1 MFKIIKEL
9 FNLLTPSQRKRF
21 YVLQIFVAIMAVVEI
36 FGVASMIPFMAVVGD
51 MSQLQEDTPIAQ
63 IYKSSGITSESQF
76 VFILGVFVLLA
87 LTIST
92 IISMFTIWKLSIFA
106 HQIGTELADRL
117 YTHYLKQGW
126 LFHASGSSAQL
137 TKKIAT
143 ETIRVTANILVPL
156 MHMNSKILLVFL
168 LSLSIFIYNPKVAM
182 IGISIFVATY
192 IILFRIVR
200 TRLASFGKAT
210 SDVTEQRFRL
220 MNEGFGGIK
229 DVLLLGRDAD
239 FIGRFNKTGNILAY
253 SLGTTNAI
261 IQIPRYLVELIAFGS
276 IILLILYLMVSYEA
290 NLGIIL
296 PILSIYAVGAI
307 KLLPAFQQ
315 IYGSIGVIKANLA
328 AFDSIREDLNNSF
341 RVEPKKEIIEKK
353 YLNPKQQ
360 ISLENI
366 AFTYP
371 NKEEPTLNQLSM
383 TIPANSVIGVVGP
396 SGAGKSTLI
405 DIFLGLIEPQEG
417 QLIVDHTIINSQN
430 RRSWQNSIG
439 FVAQSIFL
447 SEGTIAENIAF
458 GISHDQIDLEQVQKV
473 IKLAYLDEFIQ
484 TLNDGVDTRV
494 GERGVQLSGG
504 QRQRIGIARALYH
517 KAEVIVFDEATS
529 SLDGV
534 AEKMIMDAIHDFS
547 GQKTIILIAHRL
559 KTVQKCDKIF
569 FINNGK
575 VDDQGTYQELLE
587 NNEHFKNMAMHA

>member
-1 MFKIIKEL
+1 
-9 FNLLTPSQRKRF
+9 
-21 YVLQIFVAIMAVVEI
+21 
-36 FGVASMIPFMAVVGD
+36 
-51 MSQLQEDTPIAQ
+51 
-63 IYKSSGITSESQF
+63 
-76 VFILGVFVLLA
+76 
-87 LTIST
+87 
-92 IISMFTIWKLSIFA
+92 
-106 HQIGTELADRL
+106 
-117 YTHYLKQGW
+117 
-126 LFHASGSSAQL
+126 
-137 TKKIAT
+137 
-143 ETIRVTANILVPL
+143 
-156 MHMNSKILLVFL
+156 
-168 LSLSIFIYNPKVAM
+168 M
-182 IGISIFVATY
+182 IGISIFVVTY

-200 TRLASFGKAT
+200 MRLASFGKAT

-253 SLGTTNAI
+253 SQGTANAI
-261 IQIPRYLVELIAFGS
+261 IQAPRYLVELIAFGS
-276 IILLILYLMVSYEA
+276 IILLILYLMISYEA

-341 RVEPKKEIIEKK
+341 RVEPKKQIIEKK

-360 ISLENI
+360 ISLKNI

-417 QLIVDHTIINSQN
+417 QLIVDHTIINGQN

-484 TLNDGVDTRV
+484 TLNDGIDTRV

-534 AEKMIMDAIHDFS
+534 TEKMIMDAIHDFS

>member
-21 YVLQIFVAIMAVVEI
+21 YVLQILVAIMAVLEI

-51 MSQLQEDTPIAQ
+51 MSQLQEDTLIAQ

-87 LTIST
+87 LSIST
-92 IISMFTIWKLSIFA
+92 IISMFTVWKLSIFA

-143 ETIRVTANILVPL
+143 ETTRVTANILVPL

-473 IKLAYLDEFIQ
+473 IKLAYLDEFVQ

>member
-9 FNLLTPSQRKRF
+9 LYLLTPSQRKRF
-21 YVLQIFVAIMAVVEI
+21 YVLQIFVAIMAVLEI

-87 LTIST
+87 LSIST

-143 ETIRVTANILVPL
+143 ETTRVTANILVPL
-156 MHMNSKILLVFL
+156 MHINSKILLVFL

>member
-9 FNLLTPSQRKRF
+9 LYLLTPSQRKRF
-21 YVLQIFVAIMAVVEI
+21 YVLQIFVAIMAVLEI

-51 MSQLQEDTPIAQ
+51 MSQLQEDTLIAQ

-143 ETIRVTANILVPL
+143 ETTRVTANILVPL

>member
-21 YVLQIFVAIMAVVEI
+21 YVLQIFVALMAVLEI

-51 MSQLQEDTPIAQ
+51 MGQLKEDTLIAQ
-63 IYKSSGITSESQF
+63 VYQSSGITSESQF
-76 VFILGVFVLLA
+76 VFVLGVFVLLA
-87 LTIST
+87 LLIST

-106 HQIGTELADRL
+106 HQIGTEIADRL

-143 ETIRVTANILVPL
+143 ETIRVTGNILVPL

-182 IGISIFVATY
+182 IGISIFVVTY

-200 TRLASFGKAT
+200 MRLAIFGKAT

-239 FIGRFNKTGNILAY
+239 FIERFNKTGNILAY
-253 SLGTTNAI
+253 SQGTATAI
-261 IQIPRYLVELIAFGS
+261 IQAPRYLVELIAFGS
-276 IILLILYLMVSYEA
+276 IILLILYLMISYEG

-315 IYGSIGVIKANLA
+315 IYGSIGLIKANIA
-328 AFDSIREDLNNSF
+328 AFDSIQEDLNNSF
-341 RVEPKKEIIEKK
+341 RVESEKQIIEEE
-353 YLNPKQQ
+353 YLNPKKQ

-371 NKEEPTLNQLSM
+371 SKEEPALNQLSM

-417 QLIVDHTIINSQN
+417 QLIVDHTIINDQN

-458 GISHDQIDLEQVQKV
+458 GISNDQIDLDQVHKV
-473 IKLAYLDEFIQ
+473 IKLAHLDEFIE
-484 TLNDGVDTRV
+484 TLNNGVDTKV

-534 AEKMIMDAIHDFS
+534 TEKMIMDAIHDFS
-547 GQKTIILIAHRL
+547 GKKTIILIAHRL
-559 KTVQKCDKIF
+559 RTVQKCDKIF
-569 FINNGK
+569 FINNGT
-575 VDDQGTYQELLE
+575 VADQGTYQELLK

>member
-21 YVLQIFVAIMAVVEI
+21 YVLQIFVGLMAVLEI

-51 MSQLQEDTPIAQ
+51 MGQLKEDTLIAQ
-63 IYKSSGITSESQF
+63 VYQSSGITSESQF
-76 VFILGVFVLLA
+76 VFVLGVFVLLA
-87 LTIST
+87 LLIST

-106 HQIGTELADRL
+106 HQIGTEIADRL

-143 ETIRVTANILVPL
+143 ETIRVTGNILVPL

-182 IGISIFVATY
+182 IGISIFVVTY

-200 TRLASFGKAT
+200 MRLAIFGKAT

-239 FIGRFNKTGNILAY
+239 FIERFNKTGNILAY
-253 SLGTTNAI
+253 SQGTATAI
-261 IQIPRYLVELIAFGS
+261 IQAPRYLVELIAFGS
-276 IILLILYLMVSYEA
+276 IILLILYLMISYEG

-315 IYGSIGVIKANLA
+315 IYGSIGLIKANIA
-328 AFDSIREDLNNSF
+328 AFDSIQEDLNNSF
-341 RVEPKKEIIEKK
+341 RVESEKQIIEEE
-353 YLNPKQQ
+353 YLNPKKQ

-371 NKEEPTLNQLSM
+371 SKEEPALNQLSM
-383 TIPANSVIGVVGP
+383 TIPANSVIGIVGP

-417 QLIVDHTIINSQN
+417 QLIIDHTIINDQN

-458 GISHDQIDLEQVQKV
+458 GISNDQIDLDQVHKV
-473 IKLAYLDEFIQ
+473 IKLAHLDEFIK
-484 TLNDGVDTRV
+484 TLNNGVDTKV

-534 AEKMIMDAIHDFS
+534 TEKMIMDAIHDFS
-547 GQKTIILIAHRL
+547 GKKTIILIAHRL
-559 KTVQKCDKIF
+559 RTVQKCDKIF
-569 FINNGK
+569 FINNGT
-575 VDDQGTYQELLE
+575 VADQGTYQELLE

>member
-51 MSQLQEDTPIAQ
+51 MSQLQEDTLIAQ

-87 LTIST
+87 LSIST

-106 HQIGTELADRL
+106 HQIGTEIADRL

-182 IGISIFVATY
+182 IGISIFVVTY

-200 TRLASFGKAT
+200 MRLASFGKAT

-253 SLGTTNAI
+253 SQGTANAI
-261 IQIPRYLVELIAFGS
+261 IQAPRYLVELIAFGS

-341 RVEPKKEIIEKK
+341 RVEPKKQIIEKK

-360 ISLENI
+360 ISLKNI

-417 QLIVDHTIINSQN
+417 QLIVDHTIINGQN

-484 TLNDGVDTRV
+484 TLNDGIDTRV

-534 AEKMIMDAIHDFS
+534 TEKMIMDAIHDFS

>member
-9 FNLLTPSQRKRF
+9 LYLLTPSQRKRF
-21 YVLQIFVAIMAVVEI
+21 YVLQIFVAIMAVLEI

-143 ETIRVTANILVPL
+143 ETTRVTANILVPL

>member
-21 YVLQIFVAIMAVVEI
+21 YVLQILVAIMAVLEI

-87 LTIST
+87 LSIST
-92 IISMFTIWKLSIFA
+92 IISMFTVWKLSIFA

-143 ETIRVTANILVPL
+143 ETTRVTANILVPL

-168 LSLSIFIYNPKVAM
+168 LSLSIIIYNPKVAI

-192 IILFRIVR
+192 LILFRIVR

-328 AFDSIREDLNNSF
+328 AFDSIRDDLNNSF
-341 RVEPKKEIIEKK
+341 RVEPKKQIIEKK

-417 QLIVDHTIINSQN
+417 QLIVDHTIINGQN
-430 RRSWQNSIG
+430 LRSWQNSIG

-484 TLNDGVDTRV
+484 TLNDGIDTRV

>member
-21 YVLQIFVAIMAVVEI
+21 YVLQILVAIMAVLEI

-87 LTIST
+87 LSIST
-92 IISMFTIWKLSIFA
+92 IISMFTVWKLSIFA

-143 ETIRVTANILVPL
+143 ETTRVTANILVPL

-168 LSLSIFIYNPKVAM
+168 LSLSIIIYNPKVAI

-192 IILFRIVR
+192 LILFRIVR

-315 IYGSIGVIKANLA
+315 IYGGITQIKGSVA
-328 AFDSIREDLNNSF
+328 AFEA
-341 RVEPKKEIIEKK
+341 IEKDLTK
-353 YLNPKQQ
+353 SAE
-360 ISLENI
+360 SLEELKNKPPLKPMSFNKQLI
-366 AFTYP
+366 LKDIRFKYP
-371 NKEEPTLNQLSM
+371 DKEVAAINGINM
-383 TIPANSVIGVVGP
+383 TIPANSVIGLVGA
-396 SGAGKSTLI
+396 SGSGKSTLI
-405 DIFLGLIEPQEG
+405 DIILGLLVPQDGE
-417 QLIVDHTIINSQN
+417 IYVDNVQITSENK
-430 RRSWQNSIG
+430 RSWQNKLG
-439 FVAQSIFL
+439 FVPQSIFL
-447 SEGTIAENIAF
+447 SEGTIAENVAF
-458 GISHDQIDLEQVQKV
+458 GLPAQGIDFEQVNKA
-473 IKLAYLDEFIQ
+473 IELSNLDE
-484 TLNDGVDTRV
+484 LVRELPKGLDTKV
-494 GERGVQLSGG
+494 GERGIQLSGG

-517 KAEVIVFDEATS
+517 EASVLVFDEATS
-529 SLDGV
+529 ALDGIT
-534 AEKMIMDAIHDFS
+534 EKVIMNAIHNFS
-547 GQKTIILIAHRL
+547 GQKTIIMIAHRL
-559 KTVQKCDKIF
+559 STVKKCDIIF
-569 FINNGK
+569 YLEKGELK
-575 VDDQGTYQELLE
+575 AQGTYEELIKSSEGFKKIE
-587 NNEHFKNMAMHA
+587 NK

>member
-51 MSQLQEDTPIAQ
+51 MSQLQEDTLIAQ

-87 LTIST
+87 LSIST

-106 HQIGTELADRL
+106 HQIGTEIADRL

-182 IGISIFVATY
+182 IGISIFVVTY

-200 TRLASFGKAT
+200 MRLASFGKAT

-253 SLGTTNAI
+253 SQGTANAI
-261 IQIPRYLVELIAFGS
+261 IQAPRYLVELIAFGS
-276 IILLILYLMVSYEA
+276 IILLILYLMISYEA

-341 RVEPKKEIIEKK
+341 RVEPKKQIIEKK

-360 ISLENI
+360 ISLKNI

-417 QLIVDHTIINSQN
+417 QLIVDHTIINGQN

-484 TLNDGVDTRV
+484 TLNDGIDTRV

-534 AEKMIMDAIHDFS
+534 TEKMIMDAIHDFS

>member
-21 YVLQIFVAIMAVVEI
+21 YVLQILVAIMAVLEI

-87 LTIST
+87 LSIST
-92 IISMFTIWKLSIFA
+92 IISMFTVWKLSIFA

-143 ETIRVTANILVPL
+143 ETTRVTANILVPL

-168 LSLSIFIYNPKVAM
+168 LSLSIIIYNPKVAM

-192 IILFRIVR
+192 LILFRIVR

-417 QLIVDHTIINSQN
+417 QLIVDHTIINGQN
-430 RRSWQNSIG
+430 LRSWQNSIG

-569 FINNGK
+569 FVNNGK

>member
-1 MFKIIKEL
+1 
-9 FNLLTPSQRKRF
+9 
-21 YVLQIFVAIMAVVEI
+21 
-36 FGVASMIPFMAVVGD
+36 MAVVGD

-87 LTIST
+87 LSIST
-92 IISMFTIWKLSIFA
+92 IISMFTVWKLSIFA

-143 ETIRVTANILVPL
+143 ETTRVTANILVPL

-168 LSLSIFIYNPKVAM
+168 LSLSIIIYNPKVAI

-192 IILFRIVR
+192 LILFRIVR

-328 AFDSIREDLNNSF
+328 AFDSIRDDLNNSF
-341 RVEPKKEIIEKK
+341 RVEPKKQIIEKK

-417 QLIVDHTIINSQN
+417 QLIVDHTIINGQN
-430 RRSWQNSIG
+430 LRSWQNSIG

>member
-21 YVLQIFVAIMAVVEI
+21 YVLQILVAIMAVLEI

-87 LTIST
+87 LSIST
-92 IISMFTIWKLSIFA
+92 IISMFTVWKLSIFA

-143 ETIRVTANILVPL
+143 ETTRVTANILVPL

-168 LSLSIFIYNPKVAM
+168 LSLSIIIYNPKVAM

-192 IILFRIVR
+192 LILFRIVR

-328 AFDSIREDLNNSF
+328 AFDSIRDDLNNSF
-341 RVEPKKEIIEKK
+341 RVEPKKQIIEKK

-417 QLIVDHTIINSQN
+417 QLIVDHTIINGQN
-430 RRSWQNSIG
+430 LRSWQNSIG

>member
-9 FNLLTPSQRKRF
+9 LYLLTPSQRKRF
-21 YVLQIFVAIMAVVEI
+21 YVLQIFVAIMAVLEI

-143 ETIRVTANILVPL
+143 ETTRVTANILVPL
-156 MHMNSKILLVFL
+156 MHINSKILLVFL

-182 IGISIFVATY
+182 IGISIFIATY

-341 RVEPKKEIIEKK
+341 RVEPKKQIIEKK

-547 GQKTIILIAHRL
+547 GKKTIILIAHRL
-559 KTVQKCDKIF
+559 RTVQKCDKIF

>member
-9 FNLLTPSQRKRF
+9 LYLLTPSQRKRF
-21 YVLQIFVAIMAVVEI
+21 YVLQIFVAIMAVLEI

-143 ETIRVTANILVPL
+143 ETTRVTANILVPL
-156 MHMNSKILLVFL
+156 MHINSKILLVFL

-315 IYGSIGVIKANLA
+315 IYGSIGVIKAN
-328 AFDSIREDLNNSF
+328 
-341 RVEPKKEIIEKK
+341 
-353 YLNPKQQ
+353 
-360 ISLENI
+360 
-366 AFTYP
+366 
-371 NKEEPTLNQLSM
+371 
-383 TIPANSVIGVVGP
+383 
-396 SGAGKSTLI
+396 
-405 DIFLGLIEPQEG
+405 
-417 QLIVDHTIINSQN
+417 
-430 RRSWQNSIG
+430 
-439 FVAQSIFL
+439 
-447 SEGTIAENIAF
+447 
-458 GISHDQIDLEQVQKV
+458 
-473 IKLAYLDEFIQ
+473 
-484 TLNDGVDTRV
+484 
-494 GERGVQLSGG
+494 
-504 QRQRIGIARALYH
+504 
-517 KAEVIVFDEATS
+517 
-529 SLDGV
+529 
-534 AEKMIMDAIHDFS
+534 
-547 GQKTIILIAHRL
+547 
-559 KTVQKCDKIF
+559 
-569 FINNGK
+569 
-575 VDDQGTYQELLE
+575 
-587 NNEHFKNMAMHA
+587 

>member
-9 FNLLTPSQRKRF
+9 LYLLTPSQRKRF
-21 YVLQIFVAIMAVVEI
+21 YVLQIFVAIMAVLEI

-143 ETIRVTANILVPL
+143 ETTRVTANILVPL
-156 MHMNSKILLVFL
+156 MHINSKILLVFL

-417 QLIVDHTIINSQN
+417 QLIVDHTIINGQN

>member
-9 FNLLTPSQRKRF
+9 LYLLTPSQRKRF
-21 YVLQIFVAIMAVVEI
+21 YVLQIFVAIMAVLEI

-143 ETIRVTANILVPL
+143 ETTRVTANILVPL
-156 MHMNSKILLVFL
+156 MHINSKILLVFL

-182 IGISIFVATY
+182 IGISIFIATY

-341 RVEPKKEIIEKK
+341 RVEPKKQIIEKK

>member
-21 YVLQIFVAIMAVVEI
+21 YVLQILVAIMAVLEI

-51 MSQLQEDTPIAQ
+51 MSQLQEDTLIAQ

-87 LTIST
+87 LSIST
-92 IISMFTIWKLSIFA
+92 IISMFTVWKLSIFA

-182 IGISIFVATY
+182 IGISIFVVTY
-192 IILFRIVR
+192 IVLFRIVR
-200 TRLASFGKAT
+200 MRLASFGKAT

-229 DVLLLGRDAD
+229 DVLLLGRDSD

-253 SLGTTNAI
+253 SQGTANAI
-261 IQIPRYLVELIAFGS
+261 IQAPRYLVELIAFGS

-341 RVEPKKEIIEKK
+341 RVEPNKQIIEKK

-360 ISLENI
+360 ISLKNI

-417 QLIVDHTIINSQN
+417 QVIVDDTIINGQN

-458 GISHDQIDLEQVQKV
+458 GISDDQIDIEQVKKV
-473 IKLAYLDEFIQ
+473 IKLAYLDEFVQ

-569 FINNGK
+569 FVNNGK

>member
-21 YVLQIFVAIMAVVEI
+21 YVLQILVAIMAVLEI

-87 LTIST
+87 LSIST
-92 IISMFTIWKLSIFA
+92 IISMFTVWKLSIFA

-143 ETIRVTANILVPL
+143 ETTRVTANILVPL

-168 LSLSIFIYNPKVAM
+168 LSLSIIIYNPKVAI

-192 IILFRIVR
+192 LILFRIVR

-328 AFDSIREDLNNSF
+328 AFDSIRDDLNNSF
-341 RVEPKKEIIEKK
+341 RVEPKKQIIEKK

-417 QLIVDHTIINSQN
+417 QLIVDHTIINGQN
-430 RRSWQNSIG
+430 LRSWQNSIG

>member
-21 YVLQIFVAIMAVVEI
+21 YVLQILVAIMAVLEI

-87 LTIST
+87 LSIST

-143 ETIRVTANILVPL
+143 ETTRVTANILVPL

-341 RVEPKKEIIEKK
+341 RVEPKKQIIEKK

-371 NKEEPTLNQLSM
+371 NKEVPTLNQLSM

-484 TLNDGVDTRV
+484 TLNDGVNTKV